1 MTELL
6 HKLEQNIEYKFAC
19 FISHAKKDADA
30 EAAHLATFMK
40 EKLYQECF
48 FDVEQL
54 AKGGS
59 LGKISD
65 CVRNSAVLLLLQ
77 TKHVLQRP
85 WVLIELHAALKYN
98 VPIVCVHLNFED
110 KEKRYVFE
118 EVSGFLSH
126 LETELN
132 ADDIKTMLGEGIPNV
147 AAFGNELAR
156 VLPKIISSKIDYT
169 FPEEVRKVMREMLV
183 TSIRQKQDERRQADL
198 KAWSAEQREV

>member
-1 MTELL
+1 M
-6 HKLEQNIEYKFAC
+6 
-19 FISHAKKDADA
+19 
-30 EAAHLATFMK
+30 
-40 EKLYQECF
+40 
-48 FDVEQL
+48 
-54 AKGGS
+54 
-59 LGKISD
+59 
-65 CVRNSAVLLLLQ
+65 
-77 TKHVLQRP
+77 
-85 WVLIELHAALKYN
+85 
-98 VPIVCVHLNFED
+98 HLNFED

-118 EVSGFLSH
+118 EVSSFLSH

>member
-1 MTELL
+1 
-6 HKLEQNIEYKFAC
+6 
-19 FISHAKKDADA
+19 
-30 EAAHLATFMK
+30 MK

-98 VPIVCVHLNFED
+98 VYAD
-110 KEKRYVFE
+110 R
-118 EVSGFLSH
+118 
-126 LETELN
+126 LEL
-132 ADDIKTMLGEGIPNV
+132 
-147 AAFGNELAR
+147 LA
-156 VLPKIISSKIDYT
+156 
-169 FPEEVRKVMREMLV
+169 
-183 TSIRQKQDERRQADL
+183 
-198 KAWSAEQREV
+198 